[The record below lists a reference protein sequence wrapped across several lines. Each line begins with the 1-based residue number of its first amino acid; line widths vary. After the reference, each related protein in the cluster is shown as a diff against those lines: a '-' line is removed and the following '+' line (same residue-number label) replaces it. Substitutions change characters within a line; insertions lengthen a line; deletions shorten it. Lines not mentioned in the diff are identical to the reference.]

1 MEIVYDEPSS
11 IEALC
16 SERLKLCHVEKRIMQ
31 RDLDFPTLSI
41 HSLCVSFISRVIED
55 I

>member
-1 MEIVYDEPSS
+1 MEIVYDGPSS
-11 IEALC
+11 TEALS
-16 SERLKLCHVEKRIMQ
+16 SEMLELCQVEKRIMQ